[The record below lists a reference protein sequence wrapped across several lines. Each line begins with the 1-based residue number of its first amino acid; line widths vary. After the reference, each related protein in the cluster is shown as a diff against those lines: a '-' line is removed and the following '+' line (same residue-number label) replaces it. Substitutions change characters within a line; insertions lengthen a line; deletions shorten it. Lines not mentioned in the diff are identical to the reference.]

1 MAPLHPPRH
10 YMFAGSN
17 FSSPVPPKREISS
30 LEDDEDY
37 LDRPRKKIFTTNP
50 VPPPFVKRRDFAYG
64 HGAAERIRE
73 GIEWANEVQR
83 KEEERDAE
91 ARRIRDE
98 SVAKYQQDMQARRDQ
113 LPPPP
118 QPPVPSFVSRS
129 GDIRKGETMGLLSLY
144 AYGQLRCSTTPVE
157 DAS

>member
-1 MAPLHPPRH
+1 MAPLQILSRR
-10 YMFAGSN
+10 YMFAGSA
-17 FSSPVPPKREISS
+17 FSSPVPPTKREISS

-73 GIEWANEVQR
+73 GTEWANEVQR
-83 KEEERDAE
+83 REEERDAE

-118 QPPVPSFVSRS
+118 EPPISNIPMRA
-129 GDIRKGETMGLLSLY
+129 GDTRKGESILGK
-144 AYGQLRCSTTPVE
+144 
-157 DAS
+157 